1 MCSKKPKVVAAAPT
15 AAPVAAPDETNV
27 TNVETEGATRQKKAA
42 GKKKLIVGA
51 GAGTGS
57 GTGVNI

>member
-15 AAPVAAPDETNV
+15 AAPVATPDETNV
-27 TNVETEGATRQKKAA
+27 TNVETAGTTRQKKAA
-42 GKKKLIVGA
+42 GKKKLTIGNT
-51 GAGTGS
+51 GGGS

>member
-1 MCSKKPKVVAAAPT
+1 MCSKKPKVEAAAPA
-15 AAPVAAPDETNV
+15 AAPVAAPVETN
-27 TNVETEGATRQKKAA
+27 TNNLETEGEKRQKKAA

-51 GAGTGS
+51 GNTGS